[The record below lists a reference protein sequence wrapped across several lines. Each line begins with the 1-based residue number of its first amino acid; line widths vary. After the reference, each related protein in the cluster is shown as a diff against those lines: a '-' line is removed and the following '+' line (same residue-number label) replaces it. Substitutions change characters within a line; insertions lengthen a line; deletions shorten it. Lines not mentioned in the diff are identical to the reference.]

1 MVTVVAQFTAKTT
14 HSEKAIKFVSLMS
27 CSTNKQRF
35 HMLFKCKKRNF
46 LLQEM
51 VGIGGGGGGHWLWQ
65 MLIIIPITY
74 IIQLKIV
81 KILLTLE

>member
-1 MVTVVAQFTAKTT
+1 MVTVVAQITAKTT
-14 HSEKAIKFVSLMS
+14 HSEKAIKFVSLIS

-51 VGIGGGGGGHWLWQ
+51 VGIGGGGGSGALALANVDHNSNNL
-65 MLIIIPITY
+65 Y
-74 IIQLKIV
+74 HSA
-81 KILLTLE
+81 